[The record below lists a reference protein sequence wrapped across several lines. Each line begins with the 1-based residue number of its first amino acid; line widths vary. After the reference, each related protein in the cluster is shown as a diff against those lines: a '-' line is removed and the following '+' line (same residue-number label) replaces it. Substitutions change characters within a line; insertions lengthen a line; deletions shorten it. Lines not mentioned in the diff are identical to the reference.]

1 MTEEKKLSPKERHDL
16 INQKIDEIKELADD
30 CILLAATEDAETD
43 KNVILAGGGT
53 VLGQATLITEMLSRK
68 PMLLIAM
75 TVISSS
81 KEDADNAETN
91 D

>member
-30 CILLAATEDAETD
+30 CILLAAVEDAETD
-43 KNVILAGGGT
+43 KNVILAGDGT
-53 VLGQATLITEMLSRK
+53 VLGQATLITELLSRK
-68 PMLLIAM
+68 PKLLIAM